1 MIGDYPHTAHLSSL
15 SLSSPLSPFKY
26 DSSLLT
32 NDIQRQLGSTF
43 FIRYQILRKREQTNP
58 GDFIQSIR
66 NLFCPFQAFFRE
78 RRAAWLVN
86 SLMFIHKK
94 IPLELQQSE
103 LFIPSNRAHTHN
115 NLVYHDTRT
124 RQQCIKSSSF
134 LSSLPSR
141 LCRFLSCSCF
151 LLSTHDGGIA
161 SKFF

>member
-1 MIGDYPHTAHLSSL
+1 MIDDYPHTAHLSSL
-15 SLSSPLSPFKY
+15 SLIPTLSFQVRQFLANQRHTETAWQHIFYSIPDTMKKRTNKPRRLYTVDTKPFLSLSS
-26 DSSLLT
+26 
-32 NDIQRQLGSTF
+32 F
-43 FIRYQILRKREQTNP
+43 FSGEASCLACKQFNVHTQKN
-58 GDFIQSIR
+58 
-66 NLFCPFQAFFRE
+66 
-78 RRAAWLVN
+78 
-86 SLMFIHKK
+86 
-94 IPLELQQSE
+94 PLELQQSE